1 MKKYPEWLSQEVIDL
16 YKLGLSYAKIAEQ
29 LDVSSGYVASIIRKA
44 GIARSRAG
52 SKGMYLV
59 HDFFD
64 SIDTEEKAYMLGLLV
79 ADGCIKN
86 RAENEG
92 GNLQHCICIELH
104 KDDSYLLTKF
114 LELVNCKNKLTKHKD
129 CMVLRFHS
137 DHMANS
143 LSKFGIVPRK
153 TGHERIDWIYNI
165 PDDLQRH
172 VIRGLFDGD
181 GWIGTTI
188 KKGAYMPNIGLTSS
202 FECVNTVSDFLSKK
216 LGINR
221 VNPVAHVGCYV
232 ITYDGKA
239 SCAKI
244 ANYLYSG
251 SNIYLDRKYNNAMK
265 IIKTWS

>member
-1 MKKYPEWLSQEVIDL
+1 MKKYPEWLDTEVIDL

-29 LDVSSGYVASIIRKA
+29 FNVSSGYVASVIKKA
-44 GIARSRAG
+44 GIARNRAG
-52 SKGMYLV
+52 SRGMYLV
-59 HDFFD
+59 HSFFD
-64 SIDTEEKAYMLGLLV
+64 NIDTEEKAYMLGLLL
-79 ADGCIKN
+79 ADGCIKD
-86 RAENEG
+86 RVKNEG
-92 GNLQHCICIELH
+92 GNLQPCICIELH

-114 LELVNCKNKLTKHKD
+114 LELVNCNNKLTKHKN

-137 DHMANS
+137 EHMANR

-153 TGHERIDWIYNI
+153 TGHERIDWIYDI
-165 PDDLQRH
+165 PDNLQRH

-188 KKGAYMPNIGLTSS
+188 KRGNYIPNIGLTSS
-202 FECVNTVSDFLSKK
+202 LDCVNTVSDFLSKK

-221 VNPVAHVGCYV
+221 VKPVTHIGCYV
-232 ITYDGKA
+232 ITYDGKD

-251 SNIYLDRKYNNAMK
+251 SNIHLDRKYNKAME